1 MSRWEAIKAQAS
13 AAVRRELGETILY
26 HYREGNSQRTC
37 AIFTIADVQVNMGGE
52 VAIDSRQPMASLRRC
67 DMQRRPRQGD
77 LITRRNVTYEIKQVA
92 EMHDATFNCLLL
104 AVDSRHGTAV
114 RSHT

>member
-37 AIFTIADVQVNMGGE
+37 AIFTIADVQVNMGG
-52 VAIDSRQPMASLRRC
+52 LRRC

-77 LITRRNVTYEIKQVA
+77 LITRRDVTYEIKQVA